1 MTDLSLADVDRG
13 ARRRHRAVL
22 AARELAGT

>member
-13 ARRRHRAVL
+13 VRRRHRAVL